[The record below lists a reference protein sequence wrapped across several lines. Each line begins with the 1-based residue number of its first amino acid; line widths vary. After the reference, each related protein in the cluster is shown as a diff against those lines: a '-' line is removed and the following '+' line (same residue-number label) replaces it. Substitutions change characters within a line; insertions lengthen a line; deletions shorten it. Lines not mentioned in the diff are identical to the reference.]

1 MKSALAP
8 GADAITQW
16 GMSEEEPVIELEPK
30 NPNPFSWKIVAVFLV
45 AWVVVFALMYQLK
58 SGMIR
63 LLLPAIALVFLVYL
77 VVCTLYLIK
86 NRK

>member
-1 MKSALAP
+1 MSAP
-8 GADAITQW
+8 
-16 GMSEEEPVIELEPK
+16 EPVIELTPK
-30 NPNPFSWKIVAVFLV
+30 NPFSWKIVALFVV
-45 AWVVVFALMYQLK
+45 AWVVVFALVYQLK

-63 LLLPAIALVFLVYL
+63 LLLPVIALVFLIYL